1 MNELDVRIA
10 RQVELLAAARERFA
24 IEAQLMFDYID
35 CASFRFY
42 RPTLAHWWLLME
54 IEERQLVDGIDDLL
68 FLTGYVLEHTQDD
81 VRNVL
86 CRQLEI
92 DGPGFAA
99 LAVERY
105 RATPEVLGCIKTL
118 RDDLVT
124 PGDSSSG
131 QLEFRWWA
139 QAIDALAKRY
149 GWSEQMIF
157 AIPIVRL
164 TAYVREITGDAS
176 RLMPVL
182 PEEKILA
189 ELFREKKEMTK
200 NGGTKT

>member
-1 MNELDVRIA
+1 MDELDVRIA

-54 IEERQLVDGIDDLL
+54 IEERQLVDSTDDLL
-68 FLTGYVLEHTQDD
+68 ALTGYVLEHDQDD

-86 CRQLEI
+86 LRQLEI
-92 DGPGFAA
+92 DGAGFAA
-99 LAVERY
+99 LAIERY
-105 RATPEVLGCIKTL
+105 RATTDVLGCIKML
-118 RDDLVT
+118 RNDLVD
-124 PGDSSSG
+124 PDAKPG

-164 TAYVREITGDAS
+164 TAYVREIVGDAS